1 MSHDVNEAS
10 PHAGRQHE
18 PLASSAWG
26 QFLAPLVV
34 FMLAGSLEPTPD
46 KPFEL
51 PGFKI
56 EYAFYPWVYT
66 AKIAL
71 TIAAMAYFSRVYR
84 LFPWR
89 ISRLSV
95 VVGAAGVVVW
105 VVLTNFGLEH
115 SLPELLGRP
124 ILGQRSGYNPLEQL
138 SVQPI
143 AAYGFLAIRLFGLA
157 VIVPV
162 IEEFFLRGF
171 AMRFVINPDAWWK
184 VPFGTLTPLAVAV
197 GTLLPM
203 AMHPAELLAA
213 GVWFSMVSW
222 LMARTKNI
230 WNCVVAHAVT
240 NALLGAWAIYSG
252 QWYFL

>member
-10 PHAGRQHE
+10 PHAGRHRE
-18 PLASSAWG
+18 PLAPSPLG
-26 QFLAPLVV
+26 FLAPLVV
-34 FMLAGSLEPTPD
+34 FMLAGLLEPTPG
-46 KPFEL
+46 KPFEFL
-51 PGFKI
+51 GFKI
-56 EYAFYPWVYT
+56 ALAFYPWVYT

-89 ISRLSV
+89 ISPLSV
-95 VVGAAGVVVW
+95 VVGAVGVVVW
-105 VVLTNFGLEH
+105 VVLTNLGLERPV
-115 SLPELLGRP
+115 LDLLRRP
-124 ILGQRSGYNPLEQL
+124 ILGGRSAYNPLEQL
-138 SVQPI
+138 AAQPI
-143 AAYGFLAIRLFGLA
+143 AAYGFLAIRLFGLS

-171 AMRFVINPDAWWK
+171 AMRYLINPDAWWK

-230 WNCVVAHAVT
+230 WDCVIAHAVT
-240 NALLGAWAIYSG
+240 NGLLGAWAIYSG
-252 QWYFL
+252 QWHFL